1 MGFDWNQRAIKTEQL
16 KLARKT
22 KMVKRK
28 KLKPTDGRHRK
39 SLQPKEFD
47 ENQETAHIPND
58 CFSGK
63 STHCILREGTGDF
76 LPDESAVGGV

>member
-28 KLKPTDGRHRK
+28 IKTNRWKT
-39 SLQPKEFD
+39 SEII
-47 ENQETAHIPND
+47 TAKRI
-58 CFSGK
+58 
-63 STHCILREGTGDF
+63 
-76 LPDESAVGGV
+76 